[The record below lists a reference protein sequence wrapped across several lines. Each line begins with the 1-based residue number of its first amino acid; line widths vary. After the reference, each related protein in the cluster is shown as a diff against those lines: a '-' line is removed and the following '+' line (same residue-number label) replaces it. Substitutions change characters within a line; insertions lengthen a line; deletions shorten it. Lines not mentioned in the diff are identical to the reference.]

1 MGKGANNLSSS
12 DLTISSHE
20 PPPKTLISWEEVQ
33 KHNKKDDCW
42 IVVKDIVYNV
52 TNFKKKHPGGN
63 KIIEFYAG
71 QDATEVFNA
80 FHKDFD
86 RVYKYAKAYQIG
98 QIDPND
104 QSRLKLSDEE
114 KQKIQREIEIRE
126 DFKQVKKAAED
137 MGLFK
142 PSYTFFFLHGF
153 HIVFFQMFGYYL
165 LLNYADSSF
174 FAILLALACNVI
186 AEAQSGWAQ
195 HDYGHSSFFAKPNI
209 NKYFHLFFM
218 GCIKGASSDWWT
230 YMHNMHHAKPNVIE
244 KDPDVR
250 LEPFFVVGTVEP
262 IRRAEKNAKKKVENL
277 YPYTF
282 QHYLFPIAAPLLFP
296 LLFQWTTIRHA
307 IKRRKYLDL
316 ISMAPMF
323 ILHFAVT
330 YTTFQSVFK
339 CLAYFFVMRLFE
351 SAWFTWVSQCNHIV
365 MDVHDDVEYDSWLHL
380 QIKATCNIE
389 KSWFND
395 WFTGHL
401 NFQIEHHLF
410 PTMPR
415 HNLYKIQPLVQS
427 LCKKHGINYIVKPFW
442 QAFYDILLSLKKSGE
457 LWQEAYDEI
466 MLSM

>member
-1 MGKGANNLSSS
+1 MGKGANNLSAS

-20 PPPKTLISWEEVQ
+20 SLPKTLISWEEVQ

-114 KQKIQREIEIRE
+114 KQKIQREIEIRK

-142 PSYTFFFLHGF
+142 PSYTFYALQ
-153 HIVFFQMFGYYL
+153 FFQVVFLQILSYYL
-165 LLNYADSSF
+165 FFNYAQTSYLGV
-174 FAILLALACNVI
+174 LLALVCNFTSK
-186 AEAQSGWAQ
+186 AQAGWSQ
-195 HDYGHSSFFAKPNI
+195 HDYGHSSLLAKPRH
-209 NKYFHLFFM
+209 NKYIHLFFM
-218 GCIKGASSDWWT
+218 GLIKGGSSDWWM
-230 YMHNMHHAKPNVIE
+230 YMHNLHHAKPNVIG
-244 KDPDVR
+244 KDPDIR
-250 LEPFFVVGTVEP
+250 LEPFFVVGSVEP
-262 IRRAEKNAKKKVENL
+262 VLRAEKNVKKKFQNF
-277 YPYTF
+277 YPFTIQQYI
-282 QHYLFPIAAPLLFP
+282 FPLGGPFLVT
-296 LLFQWTTIRHA
+296 LLFQWATFYYV
-307 IKRRKYLDL
+307 IKKRKYLDL
-316 ISMAPMF
+316 ISMLPMY
-323 ILHFAVT
+323 IIHFTVT
-330 YTTFQSVFK
+330 YTVFQSVIK
-339 CLAYFFVMRLFE
+339 CSAFYFFMRFFE
-351 SAWFTWVSQCNHIV
+351 GGWFTWISQCNHIV
-365 MDVHDDVEYDSWLHL
+365 MDVHDDDQYDSWLQL
-380 QIKATCNIE
+380 QIRGTCNME

-427 LCKKHGINYIVKPFW
+427 LCKKHGINYIVKPLWGALF
-442 QAFYDILLSLKKSGE
+442 DILVSLKKSGQ

-466 MLSM
+466 MMSI